1 MPTEIELK
9 LRLPADSIVR
19 LQRHPLLKSL
29 SISRPVTEEL
39 HTVYYDTSDY
49 DLKRNNVAFR
59 LRRIGKRWIQSIKGG
74 GSAIAGLHQRYE
86 WEAPVLRAQPD
97 FTKIHNPA
105 LGRLFDS
112 DALREQLRP
121 LFTTEFKRTTRL
133 LLFTDHTEAEL
144 CLDRGRIVA
153 GNVSMPFCEIELELK
168 SGSPLPL
175 FQLALDLLPT
185 VPLRLENVSKA
196 ERGYRLASGN
206 KPPVLKAGP
215 VSVVT
220 AMSAGEAF
228 QAIVR
233 NCLDHLHSN
242 EAGMLE
248 CGDIEYL
255 HQMRVALRR
264 ERSAFSIFSKAFSK
278 SAFAPVTQELKW
290 LSGQLGPARDWDVF
304 VTETL
309 ADVCTQF
316 PGHPE
321 IMVLQEKC
329 EQIRRHHNDVA
340 REAIESARYTAMMLR
355 LGAWLNA
362 ESWPVPPG
370 LPASDDLPE
379 TGPKMPVKE
388 FAAALLAH
396 RHRQLKKYGK
406 KLENLSAPALHSM
419 RIIAKK
425 QRYAAEFFAGLYPH
439 NKTKRYIKSLA
450 ELQDLLGGMNDS
462 VVIEQLLSELPAGE
476 NKSGEHEAIGIVL
489 GWAAS
494 LALAKKTKLNK
505 TWACFK
511 RNSPF
516 W

>member
-29 SISRPVTEEL
+29 SISRPVTKEL

-49 DLKRNNVAFR
+49 DLRRNNAAFR

-74 GSAIAGLHQRYE
+74 GGSIAGLHQRYE
-86 WEAPVLRAQPD
+86 WESPVLGLQPD
-97 FTKIHNPA
+97 FTKIPDLV
-105 LGRLFDS
+105 LGGLFDNA
-112 DALREQLRP
+112 ALREQLRP
-121 LFTTEFKRTTRL
+121 LFTTEFKRSARL
-133 LLFTDHTEAEL
+133 LRLMDGSEAEL

-153 GNVSMPFCEIELELK
+153 GNASMLFCEIELELK

-206 KPPVLKAGP
+206 KFPVLKAVP
-215 VSVVT
+215 VHLV
-220 AMSAGEAF
+220 AEMSASEAF
-228 QAIVR
+228 RAIVW

-248 CGDIEYL
+248 CSDIEHL

-264 ERSAFSIFSKAFSK
+264 ERSAFSIFFK

-304 VTETL
+304 VTGTL
-309 ADVCTQF
+309 AGVCAQF
-316 PGHPE
+316 AAHPE
-321 IMVLQEKC
+321 LIVLQEKC
-329 EQIRRHHNDVA
+329 EQLRRHHTDAA
-340 REAIESARYTAMMLR
+340 RNAVESAHYTEMMLK

-370 LPASDDLPE
+370 LSASDDLLE
-379 TGPKMPVKE
+379 TGLKMRVKE
-388 FAAALLAH
+388 FAEALLAH
-396 RHRQLKKYGK
+396 RHKQLKKYGK
-406 KLENLSAPALHSM
+406 KLKNLSAPALHSM
-419 RIIAKK
+419 RIVAKK

-450 ELQDLLGGMNDS
+450 EFQDLLGAMNDTA
-462 VVIEQLLSELPAGE
+462 VIERLLSELPAGE

-494 LALAKKTKLNK
+494 LALVKKTKLNK
-505 TWACFK
+505 TWARFK

>member
-29 SISRPVTEEL
+29 STSRPVAEKI

-59 LRRIGKRWIQSIKGG
+59 LRRIGKNWIQSIKGG
-74 GSAIAGLHQRYE
+74 GSAVAGLHQRYE
-86 WEAPVLRAQPD
+86 WEAPVLGAQPE
-97 FTKIHNPA
+97 FKKIPNSA
-105 LGRLFDS
+105 LGRIFDS
-112 DALREQLRP
+112 DTLCEQLRP
-121 LFTTEFKRTTRL
+121 LFTTEFKRSTRSL
-133 LLFTDHTEAEL
+133 RFMDNTEAEL
-144 CLDRGRIVA
+144 CLDQGKIVA

-175 FQLALDLLPT
+175 FQLALDLLPA
-185 VPLRLENVSKA
+185 VPLRLESVSKA
-196 ERGYRLASGN
+196 ERGYRLASGD
-206 KPPVLKAGP
+206 KPPMVKAAQ
-215 VSVVT
+215 VSIVT
-220 AMSAGEAF
+220 EMSSGEAF
-228 QAIVR
+228 QVIVR

-264 ERSAFSIFSKAFSK
+264 VRSAFSIFSKAFSK
-278 SAFAPVTQELKW
+278 SAFVPVTQELKW

-309 ADVCTQF
+309 ADICTQF
-316 PGHPE
+316 PGHAE
-321 IMVLQEKC
+321 MMVLQEKC

-340 REAIESARYTAMMLR
+340 RKAIGSTRYTEMMLR

-370 LPASDDLPE
+370 LPVS
-379 TGPKMPVKE
+379 TGLLEVRAKMPAKE
-388 FAAALLAH
+388 FSTGLLAH
-396 RHRQLKKYGK
+396 RHKQLKKYGR
-406 KLENLSAPALHSM
+406 KLKNLSPRALHSM
-419 RIIAKK
+419 RIVAKK
-425 QRYAAEFFAGLYPH
+425 QRYAAEFFAALYPH
-439 NKTKRYIKSLA
+439 GKTKRYIKSLA
-450 ELQDLLGGMNDS
+450 ELQDVLGGMNDT
-462 VVIEQLLSELPAGE
+462 VVAGQLLSELPAGE
-476 NKSGEHEAIGIVL
+476 NRSGEHEAIGIVL

-494 LALAKKTKLNK
+494 VALAEKTKLNR
-505 TWACFK
+505 TWAGFE